1 MSIAGLILAGG
12 LARRMG
18 GGQKALVEL
27 GGRPLIAHAIDR
39 LSPQVGPLALN
50 VNSDD
55 AAFGRLGLPLVP
67 DTVPGFAGPLAGVL
81 AGMDWATELPEPPG
95 WLLTAPTDAPFLPED
110 LVSRLLAAADDAD
123 VAVAMSDGRTH
134 PVAALWRLS
143 LRPALHEALV
153 ERDVRKIDR
162 FTGEH
167 HTVHVEWDTGSGDP
181 FFNVNTPHELAEA
194 ETLLSRTV
202 SRRG

>member
-1 MSIAGLILAGG
+1 MSVAGLILAGG

-27 GGRPLIAHAIDR
+27 GGRPLIAHAIER
-39 LSPQVGPLALN
+39 LSPQVGDLALN
-50 VNSDD
+50 VNADD
-55 AAFGRLGLPLVP
+55 PAYPCLGLPLAP

-81 AGMDWATELPEPPG
+81 AGMDWAAGLPEPPE
-95 WLLTAPTDAPFLPED
+95 WLLTAPTDAPFLPKD
-110 LVSRLLAAADDAD
+110 LLRRLLAAAGEAD
-123 VAVAMSDGRTH
+123 VAVAMSGGRTH
-134 PVAALWRLS
+134 PVVALWRLS

-153 ERDVRKIDR
+153 ERDIRKIDR

-167 HTVHVEWDTGSGDP
+167 RTAHAEWDTGPGDP

-202 SRRG
+202 SGRG